1 MEQQRKSPVIN
12 DSDEFIPMGTPQA
25 AHPEE
30 AAPPPPEHPETQDT
44 TPSQE
49 PFVEQADSTTSP
61 VYNNSADFVPMPTP
75 NQVVHMDRE
84 NARLDAVPF
93 EFADIRA
100 LAQRILKRAQE
111 QGQAKIES
119 ARKQVAQMEK
129 QAYDK
134 AYKEAFE
141 KGKEDGLKQGVKEGM
156 AQSDQKVAT
165 AIEAEK
171 ESMRQNAAPVSG
183 VLQELADAINS
194 SRQQLLAQAEGDLL
208 LLALDL
214 AKRLVGHE
222 LSIDPEA
229 IRPLAVECIDLVTD
243 RTSIDV
249 RVNPEDHNV
258 MTEFY
263 PELQTIFPDLG
274 PVKIIP
280 DPQIE
285 RGGLY
290 AATRETEVDMRLATR
305 LAAFEEVI
313 LGFSGDA
320 AIPPWSQIPTD
331 AIEAARAAS
340 AESAYSLPM
349 GEEEPQQHP
358 ALHHE
363 EEQTYQQPQQE
374 AIPASEEHLPRQD
387 DAAATH
393 HDSPVNDGATGGIEG
408 DADVSPEELQA
419 AMDMVA
425 GIHNGS
431 GGEGQ
436 GVDEQDLAD
445 LAELADLAGGQEQ
458 SG

>member
-12 DSDEFIPMGTPQA
+12 DSDEFVPMGAPPTAQPQA
-25 AHPEE
+25 DVQAPAPTPHP
-30 AAPPPPEHPETQDT
+30 ASAPTSDHAGSPV
-44 TPSQE
+44 
-49 PFVEQADSTTSP
+49 FNDST
-61 VYNNSADFVPMPTP
+61 DFVPMPTP
-75 NQVVHMDRE
+75 NQVLHMEQE
-84 NARLDAVPF
+84 NARLDTVPF

-111 QGQAKIES
+111 QGQAKIDS

-134 AYKEAFE
+134 AYQEAFE
-141 KGKEDGLKQGVKEGM
+141 KAKAEGLEKGAKEGM
-156 AQSDQKVAT
+156 AQSDQKIAA
-165 AIEAEK
+165 AIESEK
-171 ESMRQNAAPVSG
+171 ESLRQNAAPVSG
-183 VLQELADAINS
+183 VLQELADALNS

-208 LLALDL
+208 LLSLDL

-222 LSIDPEA
+222 LSIDPES

-243 RTSIDV
+243 RTAIDV
-249 RVNPEDHNV
+249 RVNPEDHRV

-290 AATRETEVDMRLATR
+290 AATREAEVDMRLATR

-320 AIPPWSQIPTD
+320 AIPPWSQIPAD
-331 AIEAARAAS
+331 AIESAKAAS
-340 AESAYSLPM
+340 AESAYSLPLDA
-349 GEEEPQQHP
+349 GGLEPA
-358 ALHHE
+358 ALHQDDGGQVSIEHAA
-363 EEQTYQQPQQE
+363 E
-374 AIPASEEHLPRQD
+374 AIPANEALQPPQETVPQAAMPH
-387 DAAATH
+387 DAVLDAGQ
-393 HDSPVNDGATGGIEG
+393 SGEVG

-419 AMDMVA
+419 AMDMMA
-425 GIHNGS
+425 S
-431 GGEGQ
+431 MQGGEGEGE
-436 GVDEQDLAD
+436 GVGQQDLAD
-445 LAELADLAGGQEQ
+445 LAELADLADDQNE
-458 SG
+458 